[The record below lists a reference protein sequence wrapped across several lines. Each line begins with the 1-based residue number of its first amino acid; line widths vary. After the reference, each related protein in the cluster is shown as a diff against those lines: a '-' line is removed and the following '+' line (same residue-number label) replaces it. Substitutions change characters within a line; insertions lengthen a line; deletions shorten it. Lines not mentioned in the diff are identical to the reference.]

1 MFDRLFASLM
11 FFTRLPWWRLRNVPS
26 EAFKHTIDFWPQVG
40 WITGGTMAFSFLLFA
55 QVLPLSVAIILAIA
69 TRLLLT
75 GALHEDGLADFCDGM
90 GGGTTRERTLA
101 IMKDSHI
108 GTYGVLGLIVYFALL
123 YTILYETAI
132 QNTSSLMTTVATI
145 LFSDVWGKS
154 ISSFIITLPYARDE
168 EGAKAHV
175 VYHTRT
181 MKEHLLHLLRC
192 ALALSLP
199 TMFLFRSEVHPY
211 CAALLTP
218 IVVFLLLRIWMK
230 KKIGGYTGDCCGA
243 TFLICELSYLLTQ
256 LICLQT

>member
-11 FFTRLPWWRLRNVPS
+11 FFTRLPWWRFRNVPS

-40 WITGGTMAFSFLLFA
+40 WITGGTMTFSFLLFA
-55 QVLPLSVAIILAIA
+55 QVLPLSVAIILSIA

-108 GTYGVLGLIVYFALL
+108 GTYGVLGLIVYFGLL
-123 YTILYETAI
+123 YSILYETAI
-132 QNTSSLMTTVATI
+132 QNSSTRMMTAATM
-145 LFSDVWGKS
+145 FFADVWGKS

-181 MKEHLLHLLRC
+181 KKEHLLHLLRC
-192 ALALSLP
+192 TSALSLP
-199 TMFLFRSEVHPY
+199 TVFLFWSGAHLH
-211 CAALLTP
+211 CAAFFAP
-218 IVVFLLLRIWMK
+218 ILVFLLLRIWMK

-243 TFLICELSYLLTQ
+243 TFLICELSYLLMQ